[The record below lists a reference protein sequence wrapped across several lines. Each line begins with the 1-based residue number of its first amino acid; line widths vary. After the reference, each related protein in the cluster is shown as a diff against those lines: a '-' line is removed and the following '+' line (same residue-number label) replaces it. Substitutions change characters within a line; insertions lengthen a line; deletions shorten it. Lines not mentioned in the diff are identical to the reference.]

1 MIAFSVRFE
10 RSATLIQSHCGFG
23 SIPDHSGLLLLF
35 QRVSLVGCDFAVKEM
50 NEQASE
56 LFAGKFVAPSTF
68 NDAIWVLPSEL
79 HSANDLFPCPRTKE

>member
-1 MIAFSVRFE
+1 M
-10 RSATLIQSHCGFG
+10 
-23 SIPDHSGLLLLF
+23 
-35 QRVSLVGCDFAVKEM
+35 SLVGCDFAVKEM

-68 NDAIWVLPSEL
+68 NDAIGVLPSEL